1 MSLII
6 SFVPVS
12 TVFASLKHFLLSGGW
27 GDEEARREPEPLFL
41 ASSPGG
47 PEARIP
53 GFHPEYP
60 CSTPKKGS
68 RVSLEGLTAARS
80 GPLSILPPRPQL
92 PSEPK
97 TPPSKQRSS
106 PPPHPHPSPRRVTEG
121 QRLVT
126 ARE

>member
-6 SFVPVS
+6 NFVPVS
-12 TVFASLKHFLLSGGW
+12 TVFASLKHFLLCGGCGW

-53 GFHPEYP
+53 GFHPGCP

-68 RVSLEGLTAARS
+68 RVSLEGLAAARS
-80 GPLSILPPRPQL
+80 GPLSILPPRP
-92 PSEPK
+92 
-97 TPPSKQRSS
+97 
-106 PPPHPHPSPRRVTEG
+106 
-121 QRLVT
+121 
-126 ARE
+126 